1 MNRSIRTW
9 GIFAL
14 SGCVV
19 VSVSACGGKPQAG
32 GMSPQAL
39 ADAVHTVLEADRT
52 VYARMIVDRLQDQEK
67 VIKASEHWKD
77 DRALPL
83 PAQVLRMGAEL
94 VAEQGASF
102 SYGLLSLWPINKQNA
117 AKTKAEETGLQF
129 VADNPG
135 KNYYAEETLG
145 KTRYFTAVYPDKAVS
160 QACITCHNDHKDSP
174 KSDFK
179 LGDTMGGIVVRIPLK
194 G

>member
-1 MNRSIRTW
+1 MSRSIRTW
-9 GIFAL
+9 GVFAL

-19 VSVSACGGKPQAG
+19 VSLSACGGKPQAG
-32 GMSPQAL
+32 GISPQAL

-52 VYARMIVDRLQDQEK
+52 VYARMIVYRLQDQEK

-94 VAEQGASF
+94 VAEQGAPF
-102 SYGLLSLWPINKQNA
+102 SYALLSLWPINKQNA

-160 QACITCHNDHKDSP
+160 QTCITCHNNHKDSP

-179 LGDTMGGIVVRIPLK
+179 LGDNMGGVVVRIPLK

>member
-9 GIFAL
+9 DVFVL
-14 SGCVV
+14 SGYVV
-19 VSVSACGGKPQAG
+19 VSLSACGDKPQAG
-32 GMSPQAL
+32 GISPQAL
-39 ADAVHTVLEADRT
+39 VDAVHTVLEADRT
-52 VYARMIVDRLQDQEK
+52 VYARMIVNRLQDEEK

-83 PAQVLRMGAEL
+83 PAQVLRMSAEL
-94 VAEQGASF
+94 VAEQGAPF
-102 SYGLLSLWPINKQNA
+102 SYALLSLWPINKQNA
-117 AKTKAEETGLQF
+117 AKTKAEKTGLQF

-145 KTRYFTAVYPDKAVS
+145 KIRYLTAVYPDKAVS
-160 QACITCHNDHKDSP
+160 QACITCHNEHKDSP

-179 LGDTMGGIVVRIPLK
+179 LGDTMGGVVVRIPLK

>member
-9 GIFAL
+9 GVFAL
-14 SGCVV
+14 SGCVA
-19 VSVSACGGKPQAG
+19 VSLSACGGKPQAG
-32 GMSPQAL
+32 GISPQAL

-52 VYARMIVDRLQDQEK
+52 VYARMIVYRLQDQEK
-67 VIKASEHWKD
+67 MIKASEHWKD
-77 DRALPL
+77 ERALPL
-83 PAQVLRMGAEL
+83 PAQVFRMGAEL
-94 VAEQGASF
+94 VAEQEASF

-179 LGDTMGGIVVRIPLK
+179 LGDTMGGAWF
-194 G
+194 GSH